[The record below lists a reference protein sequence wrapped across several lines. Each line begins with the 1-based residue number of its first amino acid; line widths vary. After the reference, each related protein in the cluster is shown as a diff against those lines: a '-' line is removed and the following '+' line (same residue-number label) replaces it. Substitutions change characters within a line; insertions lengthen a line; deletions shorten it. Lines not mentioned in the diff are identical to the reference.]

1 MDNILW
7 AIGAILLLFCGVGI
21 RILLLKD
28 GKFRGSCS
36 SQNVTGDDKC
46 SICGKTDPSGCE
58 NYEDNS
64 LKGSLA
70 ETKS

>member
-1 MDNILW
+1 MENIMW
-7 AIGAILLLFCGVGI
+7 AVGAILLLFCGVGI

-36 SQNVTGDDKC
+36 SQNITGDEKC
-46 SICGKTDPSGCE
+46 SICGKTDPAGCE
-58 NYEDNS
+58 NNEDSTLN
-64 LKGSLA
+64 KSLA

>member
-1 MDNILW
+1 MENILW
-7 AIGAILLLFCGVGI
+7 AVGAVVLLFAGVGI
-21 RILLLKD
+21 RILLVKD

-58 NYEDNS
+58 NNDSNK
-64 LKGSLA
+64 LNNSLA

>member
-1 MDNILW
+1 MENILW
-7 AIGAILLLFCGVGI
+7 AVGAILLLFGGVGI
-21 RILLLKD
+21 RILLVKD

-36 SQNVTGDDKC
+36 SQNITGDEKC

-58 NYEDNS
+58 NNEENS
-64 LKGSLA
+64 LKNSLA